1 MGAVCGAK
9 SVVYI
14 GAVRTHQIGQVFG
27 ELGQI
32 FGFFLAETGVLQQH
46 NIAVLHC
53 GNGGF
58 GIFARHIVVIGK
70 HDGLAKQFGEA
81 HGDGRETEFF
91 LGTVLGLTQM
101 AAQNDPATVLD
112 QLFNGG
118 QSGHDAVV
126 IGDDAVLHGDIEIAA
141 DQNVSALYL
150 NIFNCLFAKSAHM
163 HNSPFPAAF

>member
-1 MGAVCGAK
+1 MGRFSPGLANCGAWR
-9 SVVYI
+9 V
-14 GAVRTHQIGQVFG
+14 GVRR
-27 ELGQI
+27 
-32 FGFFLAETGVLQQH
+32 VLMRG
-46 NIAVLHC
+46 

-126 IGDDAVLHGDIEIAA
+126 IGDDAVLHGDVEIAA

-163 HNSPFPAAF
+163 RNSPFPAAF